1 MRGQL
6 FCGAIG
12 VVSSLAL
19 MGCQPYNYGQGY
31 YGYGPYGSTAYGYG
45 PYGSTPYGYDPYGS
59 PPYGYGPYSA
69 YPPAAPYAMP
79 QSLSQT
85 SSNFVINVA
94 LGESYQI
101 QAGTMARQR
110 ATSQQIRRFADQ
122 VVQGNTLLTQRLATV
137 LQNNGTPVMIPA
149 AQDPQHQAMIN
160 DLTVAQG
167 PDFDRR
173 YAIQQVV
180 AHQDALAMLQNYAQ
194 SGDNPALRQFAQQV
208 LPSVQQGLRL
218 AQTLPGAAGT
228 VPAQYSGLAAINS
241 ATCRKGL
248 LWPFVREPGD
258 CPTDAERF
266 SSYSPYP

>member
-19 MGCQPYNYGQGY
+19 VACQPYNYGQGY
-31 YGYGPYGSTAYGYG
+31 YGYGPYGSTPYGYG
-45 PYGSTPYGYDPYGS
+45 PYGS
-59 PPYGYGPYSA
+59 PPNGYGPYGA
-69 YPPAAPYAMP
+69 YPPAAPYAVP
-79 QSLSQT
+79 QSLSQA
-85 SSNFVINVA
+85 SYNFVINAV
-94 LGESYQI
+94 LGESYEI

-122 VVQGNTLLTQRLATV
+122 VVNGNTLLTQRMATV

-180 AHQDALAMLQNYAQ
+180 AHQEAVALLQNYAQ
-194 SGDNPALRQFAQQV
+194 SGDNPALRQFAQQT
-208 LPSVQQGLRL
+208 LPAAQAGLRL
-218 AQTLPGAAGT
+218 AQTLPGA
-228 VPAQYSGLAAINS
+228 PATAPVQYSGLAATNS
-241 ATCRKGL
+241 ATCHKGL

-258 CPTDAERF
+258 CLTDAEKVT
-266 SSYSPYP
+266 SYSPYP

>member
-6 FCGAIG
+6 ICGAIG
-12 VVSSLAL
+12 IVSSLSL
-19 MGCQPYNYGQGY
+19 LGCQPYNYGQGY
-31 YGYGPYGSTAYGYG
+31 YGYGAYGSNPYGYG
-45 PYGSTPYGYDPYGS
+45 PYGS
-59 PPYGYGPYSA
+59 PPYGYGPYGA
-69 YPPAAPYAMP
+69 YPPAPPQYAVP

-85 SSNFVINVA
+85 SYNFVINVA
-94 LGESYQI
+94 LGEAYQI

-180 AHQDALAMLQNYAQ
+180 AHQEAVALLQNYAQ
-194 SGDNPALRQFAQQV
+194 SGDHPALRQFAQQTI
-208 LPSVQQGLRL
+208 PAAQAGLRL

-228 VPAQYSGLAAINS
+228 ARRNARARAPAAP
-241 ATCRKGL
+241 
-248 LWPFVREPGD
+248 W
-258 CPTDAERF
+258 
-266 SSYSPYP
+266 

>member
-45 PYGSTPYGYDPYGS
+45 PYGSTPYGYGPYGS

-101 QAGTMARQR
+101 QAGTMARQG

-149 AQDPQHQAMIN
+149 SLDPQHQTMIN
-160 DLTVAQG
+160 DLNVAQG

-180 AHQDALAMLQNYAQ
+180 AHQESVALLQNYAQ
-194 SGDNPALRQFAQQV
+194 SGDNPALRQFAQQT
-208 LPSVQQGLRL
+208 LPAAQAGLRL
-218 AQTLPGAAGT
+218 AQTLPGAAAAAP
-228 VPAQYSGLAAINS
+228 VQYSGIAATDS
-241 ATCRKGL
+241 A
-248 LWPFVREPGD
+248 
-258 CPTDAERF
+258 
-266 SSYSPYP
+266 SS